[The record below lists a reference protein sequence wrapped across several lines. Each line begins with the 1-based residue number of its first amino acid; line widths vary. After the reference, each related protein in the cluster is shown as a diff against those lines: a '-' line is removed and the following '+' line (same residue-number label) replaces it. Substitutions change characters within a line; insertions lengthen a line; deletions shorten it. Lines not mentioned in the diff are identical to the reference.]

1 MIWRLIF
8 DLLLLA
14 VLVWL
19 VLVIGAALRRMLH
32 ALRLMRATLDDLK
45 QALDDLN
52 RSLRSVG
59 GSLEGA
65 AHRADTSLGSTE
77 RILYDI
83 RETLRRP

>member
-1 MIWRLIF
+1 MGWSLIF
-8 DLLLLA
+8 GLLILA

-19 VLVIGAALRRMLH
+19 ALVIGAALRRMLH
-32 ALRLMRATLDDLK
+32 ALRLMRATLEDLK

-59 GSLEGA
+59 SSVEDA

-77 RILYDI
+77 RILHDI
-83 RETLRRP
+83 RETLRRA